1 VDQPHEPILAE
12 RAMRRGREPLL
23 GKKDAPGIT
32 IGETNRHIPRIGFYS
47 HISNT
52 IRAARR
58 SGNAALLLPID
69 LPYRASTKLARIQGL
84 DIRLTDCSVRF
95 GERVALQPLTLALD
109 ERRIGIIGL
118 NGSGKT
124 TFARLING
132 LVKPTT
138 GRVTVNGLDTLKD
151 DRAVLAEAG
160 FIFQNPQHQ
169 LIMPIVSEDI
179 AFGLKNRG
187 LPAHEITAR
196 TEAVLAR
203 FGVSHLAKRRVHELS
218 GGETQLVAMASV
230 VVTGPK
236 ILILDEPT
244 NQLDLRN
251 RRMVTE
257 TIDALNED
265 TIVITHDLGLV
276 EGVERLLL
284 FHEGRLV
291 ADGSPDETIRRY
303 HEVARC

>member
-1 VDQPHEPILAE
+1 
-12 RAMRRGREPLL
+12 
-23 GKKDAPGIT
+23 
-32 IGETNRHIPRIGFYS
+32 
-47 HISNT
+47 
-52 IRAARR
+52 
-58 SGNAALLLPID
+58 
-69 LPYRASTKLARIQGL
+69 L

>member
-1 VDQPHEPILAE
+1 
-12 RAMRRGREPLL
+12 M
-23 GKKDAPGIT
+23 
-32 IGETNRHIPRIGFYS
+32 
-47 HISNT
+47 
-52 IRAARR
+52 
-58 SGNAALLLPID
+58 
-69 LPYRASTKLARIQGL
+69 
-84 DIRLTDCSVRF
+84 DIRFTDCSVRF
-95 GERVALQPLTLALD
+95 GERVALHPLTLALD

-138 GRVTVNGLDTLKD
+138 GHVLVNGLDTVKD
-151 DRAVLAEAG
+151 DRDVLAEAG

-169 LIMPIVSEDI
+169 LIMPIVSDDI

-187 LPAHEITAR
+187 LPTHEISSR

-203 FGVSHLAKRRVHELS
+203 FGVSHLARRRVHELS

-251 RRMVTE
+251 RRMVAA
-257 TIDALNED
+257 TIDALDED

-291 ADGSPDETIRRY
+291 ADGTPEETIGRY
-303 HEVARC
+303 HEVAGC